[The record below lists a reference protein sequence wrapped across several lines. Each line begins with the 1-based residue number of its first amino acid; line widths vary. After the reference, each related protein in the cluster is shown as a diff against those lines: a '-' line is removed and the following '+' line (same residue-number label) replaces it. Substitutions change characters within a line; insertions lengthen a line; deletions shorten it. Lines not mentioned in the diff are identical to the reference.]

1 MAETTET
8 TEAKAPAPPRRVALV
23 TGASRGI
30 GRAIAQAL
38 ARDGLFVVLNYRSNT
53 EAAQEALELCGEGNG
68 QLLPFDVSNPA
79 QVDQAITQL
88 TAQHGRLDVLVNNAG
103 VAIDGLLL
111 RMKNDD
117 WGQSLAQNLSSAFYL
132 CRAAAKWLL
141 RAKEG
146 GRIINLTSVVG
157 EIGSAGQ
164 IGYVSAKAGLIG
176 LTKTLARELAGRGV
190 TANAVAPGFIETDM
204 TREHVKDD
212 ARQKLI
218 QQIPLGRIG
227 SPEDVAAVVAF
238 LASEQAGYI
247 TGQVLRVNGGLHCG

>member
-132 CRAAAKWLL
+132 CRASAKWLL

-190 TANAVAPGFIETDM
+190 TANAVSPGFIETDM
-204 TREHVKDD
+204 T
-212 ARQKLI
+212 QG
-218 QQIPLGRIG
+218 IPAEYKAKMVEQTPVGRAG
-227 SPEDVAAVVAF
+227 TGDDVAAAVVY
-238 LASEQAGYI
+238 LASPEASFVS
-247 TGQVLRVNGGLHCG
+247 GQVLRVNGGLYV